1 MRLVLGSAVIV
12 LSVALSCGAAL
23 AKGGMS
29 LPKAWKMGTEA
40 DVPKGTMVGGDACT
54 NMTALAHDLDQPFTD
69 PTIPRDQP
77 QSGRDRMS
85 GKGQYADPK
94 ELKNWVEFRLRE
106 TCGKRMWAQMWGKT
120 GLSQNYHF
128 AMVRKCPGWTMKQNY
143 LTPVAAGAALT
154 TGVYLGLDVYNYTL
168 APKSIEVRLW
178 AANDYEGQAKGTAT
192 CPK

>member
-1 MRLVLGSAVIV
+1 MRLVLGSAVII
-12 LSVALSCGAAL
+12 LSAAL
-23 AKGGMS
+23 ACSAAFAKGGMS
-29 LPKAWKMGTEA
+29 LPRAWRVGTEA
-40 DVPKGTMVGGDACT
+40 EVPKGTVAGGDACAKV
-54 NMTALAHDLDQPFTD
+54 TAVAHDLDQPFID
-69 PTIPRDQP
+69 PTLPRDQL

-106 TCGKRMWAQMWGKT
+106 TCGNKKLWAQMWGKT
-120 GLSQNYHF
+120 GLSKNYHF

-143 LTPVAAGAALT
+143 LTPAAADSFARGT
-154 TGVYLGLDVYNYTL
+154 YLSLNVYNYSL
-168 APKSIEVRLW
+168 APKSVEVRFW